1 MITIVMGPPGSGK
14 STYLA
19 LMVRKTLKQGRNAW
33 SNYHIKGCK
42 KLVPSFDLGNSLI
55 EHGDLFIDESG
66 REHNARDYRNFTKQQ
81 YDFYT
86 QHRHYHIDHI
96 YLAVQFWDR
105 VDITI
110 RELVQEIVILERTMF
125 KPFIRAHIV
134 DVSIGINEQKK
145 IDEMFEFRHFLAGGV
160 RYYRKKPAWDMFD
173 SWERD
178 LSLVE
183 KEWEVWSE
191 WEEKES
197 LLKKIKGRSINVLGR
212 TNYK

>member
-19 LMVRKTLKQGRNAW
+19 LMARKTLKQGRNAW

-42 KLVPSFDLGNSLI
+42 KLDPSFDLGNSLI

-86 QHRHYHIDHI
+86 QHRHYHIDNI

-110 RELVQEIVILERTMF
+110 RELVQEIVILERTIF
-125 KPFIRAHIV
+125 KP
-134 DVSIGINEQKK
+134 
-145 IDEMFEFRHFLAGGV
+145 
-160 RYYRKKPAWDMFD
+160 
-173 SWERD
+173 
-178 LSLVE
+178 
-183 KEWEVWSE
+183 
-191 WEEKES
+191 
-197 LLKKIKGRSINVLGR
+197 
-212 TNYK
+212 